1 MSEQIPPEFEFIYPF
16 AKGTF
21 SDETSPHFGED
32 TAFLS
37 FPKRGKCPYTGKKT
51 WVCEVSASQHDQPCS
66 HFKEWKPNIT
76 LTLTREQA
84 GSLRSGLIHI
94 QWWNLSEK
102 TKNQIVQI
110 EKQIEEKLK

>member
-1 MSEQIPPEFEFIYPF
+1 MTPEFEFIYPF

-21 SDETSPHFGED
+21 SDKTNPHFGED

-84 GSLRSGLIHI
+84 ERFIADVDCLMPMGFYGAHPAIG
-94 QWWNLSEK
+94 EMK
-102 TKNQIVQI
+102 
-110 EKQIEEKLK
+110 KQIKEKLK